1 MNCNGKPPI
10 NDKVLSNI
18 SMENK
23 SIITCAGDEAL
34 FSSLVN
40 NLVKAVSDEN
50 VEWRRSVSQLP
61 IKKVKLNPRFIP
73 FSVDIL
79 PADKNWHLVK
89 QPIFHI
95 YWTECSDVD
104 IYKSTVKDDI
114 DKWLKNLGH
123 NNIQDW
129 MIVLVETYD
138 IKKSNKLLPRT
149 TVLDKIRND
158 FGSKHGDRCISVIN
172 PIKSES
178 RSAESWRG
186 LIVRLRHLTLT
197 AYDKALLRFREIIKE
212 HREKRNQLGWNFCHY
227 FLLQEE
233 LAFVLEVLGL
243 YDEAL
248 IQYDELD
255 ALFTQFVLNSN
266 VGDTAVWLS
275 TFQTPL
281 NNWSGVKLNNTVDH
295 QLRLMLAECKASLL
309 DLRSYLFGRQAAMLL
324 LRNMPWEIAQRCLS
338 FIYNTLSELQILE
351 IQKPEGAVE
360 CWAFLCALEVL
371 HACQLSMSNSENN
384 QQVDLCSVHTASLW
398 AVAKDKLES
407 LGKLCGLMPG
417 SEPSSEQLHTVVYLI
432 AGIGDS
438 EPQALGKPTPI
449 DKLKEALSSK
459 EAFKRQYLEHAEL
472 AMGTYKHIGR
482 IRSARLIGKDLANF
496 YTELGENQK
505 AVAFLS
511 DALQTYTDEGW
522 LNLAAQTQL
531 ELAEC
536 YKRMDDVERYTKISA
551 AIASNKSLHITV
563 RNTYFEELFGYMKLL
578 SSQKPLL
585 SELMDCFTILSME
598 VNVTDKVVQDC
609 IVSIEIIVKSLLPR
623 EVKCNLASVSVE
635 EIQKPQVPNNRKKGT
650 KLPIEP
656 QIDLLLKCTIDVK
669 KSIYES
675 LSITMNSFFE
685 EQQDKSLF
693 LAKANPQI
701 VKIPIRRSDST
712 KHRKPSTNVKCDF
725 NNSLVSDEFIM
736 QPGLNTL
743 IVKRKFEQPGF
754 YKVGQL
760 SLIVENKLEFLST
773 MLSPRLLFQVAKT
786 QPTVSLNSTRDLL
799 AGLVQNIELIIS
811 SGSLR
816 ITKNDVLKLRTS
828 RGFTLRCD
836 EAEASGHKE
845 YSINLP
851 ECEPFQVAKI
861 PLKVFVDLP
870 PKKESSSIEH
880 KLSIQCP
887 WGTEESIALTFA
899 PPLMSVMKLHTAK
912 QRKYLQIIVTGLNSQ
927 LLQLT
932 EPQLASSSS
941 VDVNFKSLNPVA
953 GQKLMIA
960 KDMNVSFMWELEFG
974 KNEKSAIPIK
984 TDFRVKYIPI
994 NSNEIDEEACTDD
1007 PLHIQDLQKLEE
1019 NSNVYKCN
1027 FDVVDYMTLF
1037 TVTSK
1042 IEASGGGG
1050 DFCRA
1055 GSMCHLYLTVTRM
1068 LPTSNP
1074 TPSPQL
1080 MYEVLADQTMWAV
1093 CGRTAGIVSLETLEK
1108 QSVTLDVMP
1117 LTSGYLPLPVV
1128 RLSRYIPATESKN
1141 DISRKSEVT
1150 SGPRL
1155 EPFSPGQVYNASK
1168 AQQVHVLPTAPSETT

>member
-1 MNCNGKPPI
+1 MNCNGKPSI

-34 FSSLVN
+34 FTSLVN
-40 NLVKAVSDEN
+40 NLVKAVSDET
-50 VEWRRSVSQLP
+50 VEWRRSFSQLP

-73 FSVDIL
+73 FSSDIL
-79 PADKNWHLVK
+79 PGDKNWHLVK

-104 IYKSTVKDDI
+104 VYKSSVKDDI
-114 DKWLKNLGH
+114 DKWLKTLG
-123 NNIQDW
+123 NNFQDW
-129 MIVLVETYD
+129 MIVIVETYD

-158 FGSKHGDRCISVIN
+158 FGSKHGDRCISIIN

-186 LIVRLRHLTLT
+186 LVVRIRQLTLI
-197 AYDKALLRFREIIKE
+197 AYDKALVRFREIIKD

-275 TFQTPL
+275 TFQIPL

-309 DLRSYLFGRQAAMLL
+309 DLRSYLFSRQAAMLL

-338 FIYNTLSELQILE
+338 FIHNTLSELQILE

-371 HACQLSMSNSENN
+371 HACQLSMANSENN
-384 QQVDLCSVHTASLW
+384 QQVDRCSVHTASLW
-398 AVAKDKLES
+398 AVAKDKLEA
-407 LGKLCGLMPG
+407 LGRLCGLMPG
-417 SEPSSEQLHTVVYLI
+417 SEPTSEQLHTVVYLI

-438 EPQALGKPTPI
+438 EPQAMGKPTPI

-522 LNLAAQTQL
+522 LHLAAQTQL
-531 ELAEC
+531 ELAQC

-563 RNTYFEELFGYMKLL
+563 RNTYFEELMGYMKML
-578 SSQKPLL
+578 SSPKPLL
-585 SELMDCFTILSME
+585 TELIDCFTILSME

-609 IVSIEIIVKSLLPR
+609 IVSIEISVQSLLPR

-635 EIQKPQVPNNRKKGT
+635 EIQKPQVPNNRRKGT
-650 KLPIEP
+650 KLPNEP
-656 QIDLLLKCTIDVK
+656 QIELLLKCTIDVK

-675 LSITMNSFFE
+675 LSISMNSKFE
-685 EQQDKSLF
+685 LQEDQSMW

-712 KHRKPSTNVKCDF
+712 KHRKPSANMKSDF
-725 NNSLVSDEFIM
+725 NNALVSDEFTL
-736 QPGLNTL
+736 QPGQNTI
-743 IVKRKFEQPGF
+743 IVKRRFETPGF

-760 SLIVENKLEFLST
+760 SLIIENKLEFLSSI
-773 MLSPRLLFQVAKT
+773 LSPRLCFQIAKT
-786 QPTVSLNSTRDLL
+786 QPTISLNSTRDLL
-799 AGLVQNIELIIS
+799 AGLIQDIELVIS
-811 SGSLR
+811 SGSVK
-816 ITKNDVLKLRTS
+816 ITENEILKLRTS
-828 RGFTLRCD
+828 RGFTLQID
-836 EAEASGHKE
+836 DNGTSGLKE
-845 YSINLP
+845 YNIKLP
-851 ECEPFQVAKI
+851 NCEPFQISKI
-861 PLKVFVDLP
+861 PLKVFADLS

-880 KLSIQCP
+880 KLNIQCP
-887 WGTEESIALTFA
+887 WGIEESIDLSFA

-912 QRKYLQIIVTGLNSQ
+912 QRKYLQILVTGLSNQ

-932 EPQLASSSS
+932 EPQLTSNSS
-941 VDVNFKSLNPVA
+941 VDVNFKSLNPLA
-953 GQKLMIA
+953 GQKLIIG
-960 KDMNVSFMWELEFG
+960 KEMNVSFMWELEFG
-974 KNEKSAIPIK
+974 KNEKSPMPIK

-994 NSNEIDEEACTDD
+994 NSHEENDEEND

-1027 FDVVDYMTLF
+1027 FDIIDYVTLF

-1042 IEASGGGG
+1042 IEAIGGGG

-1141 DISRKSEVT
+1141 DTSRKNEIT